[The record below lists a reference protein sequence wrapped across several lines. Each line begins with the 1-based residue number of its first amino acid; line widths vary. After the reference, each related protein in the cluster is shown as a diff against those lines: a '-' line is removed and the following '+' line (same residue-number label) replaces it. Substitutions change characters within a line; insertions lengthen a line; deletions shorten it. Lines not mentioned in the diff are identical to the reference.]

1 MTTFSAPE
9 PDFAAK
15 RKHLREHAL
24 KLRQALPAER
34 REAMTGQ
41 LARHVDALM
50 QTLAP
55 RSLGFCWPYRAEPDL
70 RDWVQAWLA
79 AGTGR
84 IAALPVVVE
93 RHAPMVF
100 RRWIPGVPMALDRHG
115 IPHPAEGDTVV
126 PEVLLVPLNAFD
138 DRGYRLGY
146 GGGYFDRTLAG
157 MQTIAV
163 GVGFEL
169 GRVPDTH
176 PQQYDRPMQW
186 VVTEAGVMQPRA

>member
-41 LARHVDALM
+41 LVRHLDDLVN
-50 QTLAP
+50 TLAP

-70 RDWVQAWLA
+70 RAWVQTWLTA
-79 AGTGR
+79 EPAR
-84 IAALPVVVE
+84 VAVLPVVLE
-93 RHAPMVF
+93 RHAAMVF

-115 IPHPAEGDTVV
+115 IPHPAEGEALV

-138 DRGYRLGY
+138 DRAAR
-146 GGGYFDRTLAG
+146 
-157 MQTIAV
+157 
-163 GVGFEL
+163 
-169 GRVPDTH
+169 
-176 PQQYDRPMQW
+176 RP
-186 VVTEAGVMQPRA
+186 PR

>member
-24 KLRQALPAER
+24 KLRQALPVER
-34 REAMTGQ
+34 REVMTGQ
-41 LARHVDALM
+41 LARHLDALM

-55 RSLGFCWPYRAEPDL
+55 RSHGFCRPYRAEPDL
-70 RDWVQAWLA
+70 RDWVQAWLT
-79 AGTGR
+79 GGSGR

-115 IPHPAEGDTVV
+115 IPHPAEGEALV

>member
-41 LARHVDALM
+41 LVRHLDDLVN
-50 QTLAP
+50 TLAP

-70 RDWVQAWLA
+70 RAWVQTWLA
-79 AGTGR
+79 AEPAR
-84 IAALPVVVE
+84 VAVLPVVLE
-93 RHAPMVF
+93 RHAAMVF

-115 IPHPAEGDTVV
+115 IPHPAAGEALV

-138 DRGYRLGY
+138 DRGFRLGY
-146 GGGYFDRTLAG
+146 GGGYFDRTLAA
-157 MQTIAV
+157 MQAIAV

-169 GRVPDTH
+169 GRVPDTY

-186 VVTEAGVMQPRA
+186 VVTEAGVMKPRA

>member
-41 LARHVDALM
+41 LVRHLDDLVN
-50 QTLAP
+50 TLAP

-70 RDWVQAWLA
+70 RAWVQAWLA
-79 AGTGR
+79 AEPAR
-84 IAALPVVVE
+84 VAVLPVVLE
-93 RHAPMVF
+93 RHAAMVF

-115 IPHPAEGDTVV
+115 IPHPAEGEALV

-138 DRGYRLGY
+138 DRGFRLGY
-146 GGGYFDRTLAG
+146 GGGYFDRTLAA

-169 GRVPDTH
+169 GRVADTH

-186 VVTEAGVMQPRA
+186 VVTEAGVMKPRA